1 MPLPPRW
8 ERQGKGGEL
17 PAFTHRQRW
26 HVSPAAPATVGTAGE
41 GAAPEWK
48 PGNSVH
54 NEANDAAAPRDSLP
68 LRDPGVIQYRN
79 LPGMNGSE
87 LNRPWVALR
96 PA

>member
-1 MPLPPRW
+1 M
-8 ERQGKGGEL
+8 GGVVGG
-17 PAFTHRQRW
+17 RS
-26 HVSPAAPATVGTAGE
+26 SPAAPATVGAAGE
-41 GAAPEWK
+41 NGMPKKTW
-48 PGNSVH
+48 NSVH

>member
-1 MPLPPRW
+1 MRLLTLTASHCNPSP
-8 ERQGKGGEL
+8 
-17 PAFTHRQRW
+17 
-26 HVSPAAPATVGTAGE
+26 SPAAPTVAGVAGE
-41 GAAPEWK
+41 KWTLFK
-48 PGNSVH
+48 KTWNCVH